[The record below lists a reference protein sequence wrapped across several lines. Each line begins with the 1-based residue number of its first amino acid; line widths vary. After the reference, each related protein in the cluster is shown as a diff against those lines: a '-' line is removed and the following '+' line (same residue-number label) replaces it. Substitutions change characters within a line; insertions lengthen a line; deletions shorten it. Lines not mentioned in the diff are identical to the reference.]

1 MSLITKNINF
11 NKDLFI
17 VNIPNNINDISFQ
30 TKLPNNISN
39 TYTVLWDSIINETI
53 TIEKNS
59 IINWI
64 MNTSNLFIIKGKVFF
79 DDCIIDIN
87 LLLNKNK
94 TDIFTYFNES
104 GYYYFSS
111 KNCNNKILI
120 IVK

>member
-79 DDCIIDIN
+79 DNCIIDNN

>member
-79 DDCIIDIN
+79 DDCIIDNN